1 LGRRRRTRL
10 GLFTRE
16 GRGRG
21 GISENIYLN
30 GAASTVCHEVTITV
44 NDDGSWSYA
53 ENTTL
58 ALREFAEPFPHT
70 DHNTLHRV
78 V

>member
-1 LGRRRRTRL
+1 M
-10 GLFTRE
+10 
-16 GRGRG
+16 
-21 GISENIYLN
+21 
-30 GAASTVCHEVTITV
+30 CHEVIITV